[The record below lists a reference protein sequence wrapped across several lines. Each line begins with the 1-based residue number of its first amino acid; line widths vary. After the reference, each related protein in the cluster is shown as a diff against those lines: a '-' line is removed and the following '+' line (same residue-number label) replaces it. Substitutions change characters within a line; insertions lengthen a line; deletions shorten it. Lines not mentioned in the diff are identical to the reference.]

1 MRPVRPFALE
11 RFFAKYE
18 FQVKYPASASDCE
31 TFSLTE
37 LLALADDETR
47 CRWINL
53 QLGYTETAGHPALRD
68 AVAAL
73 HESAGRADVLIMA
86 PEEAIFV
93 AMHALLSPG
102 DHVIGLAPAYQSL
115 LDVPAIIGCDV
126 SAWHLVPQNG
136 AWTINFE
143 SLAALCEPKTKAL
156 IVNFPHNPT
165 GFHPTRA
172 TFDKILDFARQ
183 RNLWV
188 FSDEIY
194 RFTELD
200 ANLRLPAVCDV
211 YERGI
216 SFGGLSKAFGL
227 PGLRIGWIV
236 SHQSTFLRDCVEWRD
251 YTTICNSAPSEI
263 LAVAALKAKQHI
275 LDRQVGLLA
284 QNYKLAQAF
293 FSEYPDL
300 FFWRPPTAGP
310 VCVVEWRGP
319 YPFSELFGRLLER
332 SVLMAPG
339 QLFGCGKNDF
349 RLGLGRRSFPDTLDQ
364 IREAIRLD
372 LR

>member
-1 MRPVRPFALE
+1 LE
-11 RFFAKYE
+11 RFFAKHE

-37 LLALADDETR
+37 LLALANNKTR
-47 CRWINL
+47 NLWINL

-73 HESAGRADVLIMA
+73 YQSACRADVLIMA

-102 DHVIGLAPAYQSL
+102 DHVIGLVPAYQSL
-115 LDVPAIIGCDV
+115 LEVPAMIGCDV
-126 SAWHLVPQNG
+126 SEWKLVPGNC
-136 AWTINFE
+136 AWTLDME
-143 SLAALCEPKTKAL
+143 LLAKHCRPNTKAL
-156 IVNFPHNPT
+156 VINFPHNPT

-183 RNLWV
+183 KSLWI

-236 SHQSTFLRDCVEWRD
+236 SHQRTFLRGCVEWRD
-251 YTTICNSAPSEI
+251 YTTICSSAPSEI
-263 LAVAALKAKQHI
+263 LAIAALGSRQRI
-275 LDRQVGLLA
+275 LDRQVGILA
-284 QNYKLAQAF
+284 ENCKLARAF
-293 FSEYPDL
+293 FDEYSDL
-300 FFWRPPTAGP
+300 LWWRPPTAGP
-310 VCVVEWRGP
+310 VCIVQWRGRSP
-319 YPFSELFGRLLER
+319 LAELSKRLLQR
-332 SVLMAPG
+332 DVLVAPG
-339 QLFGCGKNDF
+339 HLFGCAKNEF
-349 RLGLGRRSFPDTLDQ
+349 RLGLGRRSFAKVLAQ
-364 IREAIRLD
+364 MREVIRAD
-372 LR
+372 LK